1 MDYEEFR
8 WAMGDTVT
16 VPLLQKA
23 FTDNIIYQQLL
34 SDKLATNLGYV
45 YENVVA
51 QMLRASGNEL
61 YYHTF
66 PTDSRKHYYEID
78 FLLARHNKICPVEV
92 KSSGYKAHASLD
104 AFCEKFSSR
113 ILDKY
118 LIYPKDLTKDQGLTC
133 LPFYMTPFI

>member
-1 MDYEEFR
+1 MFIADTGLFITLAFR
-8 WAMGDTVT
+8 D
-16 VPLLQKA
+16 KA

-45 YENVVA
+45 YENAVA

-66 PTDSRKHYYEID
+66 PTDSG
-78 FLLARHNKICPVEV
+78 HNKICPVEV

-104 AFCEKFSSR
+104 IFCDKFSSR

-118 LIYPKDLTKDQGLTC
+118 LIYSKDLAKEQGLTY
-133 LPFYMTPFI
+133 LPFYMTQFI